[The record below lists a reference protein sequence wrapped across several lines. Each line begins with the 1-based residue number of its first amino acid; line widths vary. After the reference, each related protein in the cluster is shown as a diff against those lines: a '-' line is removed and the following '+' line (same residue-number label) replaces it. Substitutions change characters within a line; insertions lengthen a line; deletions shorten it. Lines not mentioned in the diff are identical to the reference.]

1 MNKLILSTVFLLLLF
16 NSDVEGQ
23 LYNDGAMI
31 TIQSGALVH
40 IQGNFTN
47 QGGEIRNEGL
57 IEIGGDW
64 ENSVMSFPMTPG
76 SGVVR
81 MVGTDQL
88 VGRDFPTLFNDLVLD
103 SNQNVS
109 LTSNIGIGNLISLN
123 DGIIV
128 LDRNVLHLI
137 KGTPDALEV
146 GSGGVLAETS
156 DAYGFVRW
164 DIGVEEEDDY
174 SIPFITSADDHIS
187 VSFDILAP
195 GTDSLGFL
203 LFSTYAT
210 NSENIPLP
218 LGIFDL
224 NIDNSDVGL
233 ESVDRFWIVAE
244 QEYTSS
250 PELNLQVIYAANEVL
265 PPNEILADRLE
276 PIRWDTLDGWGTV
289 GPVVI
294 SGNSASFN
302 LDTYGTLGLRSRITT
317 SVSDIFG
324 NNRLHVYPNPT
335 SDFLLVDLESPVKG
349 EFDIV
354 IFDSSGKRITSEFI
368 PQGAGNSSFRMALDN
383 LDTGLYLLSIEGK
396 EVRAIETFQV
406 IK

>member
-88 VGRDFPTLFNDLVLD
+88 VGGDFPTLFNDLVLD

-146 GSGGVLAETS
+146 GAGGVLAETS

-164 DIGVEEEDDY
+164 DIGVEEEDEY
-174 SIPFITSADDHIS
+174 SIPFITSADDHIP

-224 NIDNSDVGL
+224 NIGNSDVGL

-250 PELNLQVIYAANEVL
+250 PELNLQVVYAANEVL

>member
-16 NSDVEGQ
+16 NSDVKGQ

-88 VGRDFPTLFNDLVLD
+88 VGGDFPTLFNDLVLD

-164 DIGVEEEDDY
+164 DIGVEEEDEY

-218 LGIFDL
+218 LGIFEL
-224 NIDNSDVGL
+224 NIGNSDVGL
-233 ESVDRFWIVAE
+233 ESVDRFWIVTE

-250 PELNLQVIYAANEVL
+250 PELNLQVVYAANEVL

-317 SVSDIFG
+317 SVSDIFS